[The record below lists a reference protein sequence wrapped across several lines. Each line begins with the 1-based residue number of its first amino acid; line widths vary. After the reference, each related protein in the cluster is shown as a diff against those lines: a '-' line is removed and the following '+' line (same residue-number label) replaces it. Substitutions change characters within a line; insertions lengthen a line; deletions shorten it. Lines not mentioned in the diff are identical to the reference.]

1 MKKNSFIITL
11 LLLFNV
17 SIYSQDVTVNEAKD
31 VAIWVMEQY
40 CLGQRAAGLICSETP
55 TVSTV
60 KTFAREGRNTM
71 YAVNME
77 LGGHVLVAA
86 DDRVTP
92 ILAISYENEFPN
104 DTADMPPALKE
115 LLADYENTIVHV
127 RNSGRS
133 MVADPMWTKAR
144 SRADIY
150 LENTQR
156 SASEYEPG
164 ESLFKIRRG
173 EEVLWGQ
180 SRNNSNEFD
189 INRSYNKFCPDWYD
203 AWEGRCYV
211 GCPAVAMGQLMWYWQ
226 WPYAASVPAAIYMTG
241 VTHGGKVFHEYD
253 WDLMPKYIDETT
265 SEAEID
271 MIAGFLRDCGYACNS
286 IYMANGTSSDIYAAQ
301 RGMKNCFSYETDGV
315 EWRMFHNKKKWDQK
329 IKDEIDALR
338 PVIYMGAND
347 KAGGHAFVVD
357 GYNASFNDKFH
368 INFGWGGK
376 DNGCYS
382 LKIYSEADSI
392 LEYHNFQMAMFGIR
406 PSYSGNMTKANVT
419 VTNNKTNST
428 YYCCNGDMTLNSVKV
443 SATGSLV
450 CHAGSSIRLTTGTRI
465 YQGGNFHGSIKP
477 FPNPYLSNSD
487 VNMLSVGYEDD
498 GELEF
503 ADKLSEQA
511 KSQPIQIYPNPASDI
526 VNISSPLPISN
537 VRLINLQGKEL
548 AIFSDKSNCIS
559 LSGLDNGLYFLE
571 ITFDDGLQLTFKI
584 IKQ

>member
-17 SIYSQDVTVNEAKD
+17 SIYSQDVTVDEAKD
-31 VAIWVMEQY
+31 VATWVMEQY

-133 MVADPMWTKAR
+133 ISADPMWAKAR

-173 EEVLWGQ
+173 EDVLWNQ
-180 SRNNSNEFD
+180 SFNYSVEYD

-265 SEAEID
+265 SESEID
-271 MIAGFLRDCGYACNS
+271 NIAGFLRDCGYACNS

-357 GYNASFNDKFH
+357 GYDANLNDKFH

-406 PSYSGNMTKANVT
+406 PTARGENVTRTNVTISGNQTIPT
-419 VTNNKTNST
+419 H
-428 YYCCNGDMTLNSVKV
+428 YCCYGDISLNNVKV
-443 SATGSLV
+443 SDSGALV
-450 CHAGSSIRLTTGTRI
+450 CHAGNSIRLTTGTRI
-465 YQGGNFHGSIKP
+465 YQGGYFHGSIRP
-477 FPNPYLSNSD
+477 FPNPYLSNTD
-487 VNMLSVGYEDD
+487 VNMLSVDYDD
-498 GELEF
+498 DIEL
-503 ADKLSEQA
+503 ADDESQE
-511 KSQPIQIYPNPASDI
+511 KSDSGQLQVYPNPATDI
-526 VNISSPLPISN
+526 VNISSPRPISC

-548 AIFSDKSNCIS
+548 AIFSNKSNGIS
-559 LSGLDNGLYFLE
+559 LSGLDNGLYLLE
-571 ITFDDGLQLTFKI
+571 ITFETGEKSICKI
-584 IKQ
+584 VKQ